1 MNVDLTQ
8 QKSRRALL
16 GVAGAAVAAAIAASV
31 GRFNPVA
38 AADGDNAKIGE
49 DNSGSKTTTFS
60 ASGGAAGVTGQS
72 DTGAGAHGDSMSG
85 AGLKATSDA
94 GHGLN
99 ASSMQSYAI
108 ATEEGG
114 LQFKGIS
121 GITTIKSGEKQA
133 DVDAQWVSDQS
144 FLLLSP
150 HANIESRAL
159 WWEKN
164 DDAFTIHI
172 DSERSNDT
180 QVGWL
185 VIDHG

>member
-1 MNVDLTQ
+1 MNLDLTQ
-8 QKSRRALL
+8 QKSRRALI
-16 GVAGAAVAAAIAASV
+16 GAAGAAAVAAVAASI

-38 AADGDNAKIGE
+38 AADGDDAKIGE
-49 DNSGSKTTTFS
+49 QNDGSKTTTFN
-60 ASGGAAGVTGQS
+60 ASGGAAGVTGIS
-72 DTGAGAHGDSMSG
+72 ESGAGVHGESMSG
-85 AGLKATSDA
+85 AGLKAASNA

-114 LQFKGIS
+114 LLFKGIS
-121 GITTIKSGEKQA
+121 GITTIPSGEKQA
-133 DVDAQWVSDQS
+133 DVDAQWVSSES

-164 DDAFTIHI
+164 DDKFTIHI

-180 QVGWL
+180 QVAWL